1 MTSEPR
7 PIYWSIWRELW
18 ENRYLYI
25 APLIVAGVVLF
36 ATFISVTV
44 LPRRIRAVPV
54 NDPAR
59 LHQVIVT
66 PFSMAPAP
74 VMLTAFLIGLFYSLD
89 ALYGERRDRSI
100 LFWKSLPVSDRT
112 TVLSKAAIPLI
123 VLPVIAIAIGG
134 ITQLMLLMLGSMV
147 LEGSGIGAM
156 TLWSEFRFIQ
166 EPIIMVYGVFAFA
179 LWWAPIY
186 CWLILVSAW
195 ARRTPILW
203 AVLPFMA
210 IAAVERILFNT
221 SYFLLMLE
229 YRASGAMKEAFAG
242 FSTKRGS
249 HAVIDQFSQLDPV
262 RFLTSSGLW
271 VGLIFAAA
279 CLAIVIRLRRY
290 REPI

>member
-1 MTSEPR
+1 MSKQR

-18 ENRYLYI
+18 ENRFLYI

-36 ATFISVTV
+36 ATFVSVTL
-44 LPRRIRAVPV
+44 LPRRIHAVPA

-59 LHQVIVT
+59 LHLVIVS

-74 VMLTAFLIGLFYSLD
+74 VMMTAFLIGLFYSLD

-112 TVLSKAAIPLI
+112 TVLTKAAIPML
-123 VLPVIAIAIGG
+123 VLPVISIAIGQ

-147 LEGSGIGAM
+147 FEASGIGAA
-156 TLWSEFRFIQ
+156 TLWSEFRIIQ

-195 ARRTPILW
+195 ARRVPLLW

-210 IAAVERILFNT
+210 IAAVERILFST

-229 YRASGAMKEAFAG
+229 YRIGGAMKEAFAV
-242 FSTKRGS
+242 TPAKRGS
-249 HAVIDQFSQLDPV
+249 HVVIDQLSQLDPIKY
-262 RFLTSSGLW
+262 LSSPGLW
-271 VGLIFAAA
+271 AGLIFAAA
-279 CLAIVIRLRRY
+279 CLAIAIRLRRY